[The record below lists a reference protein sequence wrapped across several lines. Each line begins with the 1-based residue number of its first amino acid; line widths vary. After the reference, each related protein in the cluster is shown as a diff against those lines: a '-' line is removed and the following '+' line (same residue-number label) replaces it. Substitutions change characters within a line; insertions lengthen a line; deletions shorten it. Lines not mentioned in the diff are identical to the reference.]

1 VGLDAKDARDMRWR
15 SRAPGH
21 WLGLESTNQ
30 RRFDRIFLQK
40 FEVDEI
46 FSKNESCSVKYPLQ
60 LLQRP
65 SYVFLKGLSW
75 NVEQSSG
82 FVER

>member
-1 VGLDAKDARDMRWR
+1 MRRR
-15 SRAPGH
+15 SRAPGR

-30 RRFDRIFLQK
+30 RRFDRVFLQK
-40 FEVDEI
+40 FELYEI

-60 LLQRP
+60 RLQRP
-65 SYVFLKGLSW
+65 SNVFLKGLSW

-82 FVER
+82 FAERR